1 MEELFFNLFSQL
13 PGTESGTQVALFSL
27 SALLS
32 VCAALLLAHRNDL
45 GWWAQMLAVFAGPM
59 VIALQYDLMLLT
71 YALPYFALAIF
82 GLWRFSRFEF
92 QGKFTRK
99 VTLGNFG
106 VAPIILTLIGVL
118 ALTALHL
125 GEMLTTGF
133 AFSSGTS
140 VIWLSF
146 VSEALVITSFALIAC
161 GLRPGWL
168 LMALASAVYV
178 VTIFNNNP
186 ALALLGTWV
195 FMFLASLYGWW
206 AWRALPKRSAAT
218 TEVATAS
225 EAN

>member
-1 MEELFFNLFSQL
+1 MEELFYNLFSQL

-32 VCAALLLAHRNDL
+32 VIAALLLAHRNDL
-45 GWWAQMLAVFAGPM
+45 GWWAQMLAVFAGPL

-71 YALPYFALAIF
+71 YALPYFALAAF

-92 QGKFTRK
+92 QGKFSRK
-99 VTLGNFG
+99 VTLGRFG
-106 VAPIILTLIGVL
+106 ILPMIMTVLGVL

-133 AFSSGTS
+133 AFTPGTS
-140 VIWLSF
+140 VIWISF
-146 VSEALVITSFALIAC
+146 LCEALVITSFALIAC

-168 LMALASAVYV
+168 LMALASLVYV

-186 ALALLGTWV
+186 ALALLGAWV
-195 FMFLASLYGWW
+195 FMVLASLYGWW
-206 AWRALPKRSAAT
+206 AWRVLPKRGQDAA
-218 TEVATAS
+218 AADAALD
-225 EAN
+225 AN

>member
-1 MEELFFNLFSQL
+1 MEEIFFSLFSQL

-32 VCAALLLAHRNDL
+32 VIAALLLAHRNDL

-71 YALPYFALAIF
+71 YALPYFVLAVF

-92 QGKFTRK
+92 QGKFTRQ
-99 VTLGNFG
+99 VTLGRFG
-106 VAPIILTLIGVL
+106 VQPIILTLLGV
-118 ALTALHL
+118 AVLTALHL

-133 AFSSGTS
+133 AFTPGTS

-146 VSEALVITSFALIAC
+146 LSEALVITSFALIAC

-168 LMALASAVYV
+168 LMALASLVYV

-195 FMFLASLYGWW
+195 FMLLASLYGWR
-206 AWRALPKRSAAT
+206 AWRALPARSA
-218 TEVATAS
+218 EAS
-225 EAN
+225 AVSAAHEAN

>member
-1 MEELFFNLFSQL
+1 MEEIFFNLFSQL

-32 VCAALLLAHRNDL
+32 VVAALLLAHRNDL
-45 GWWAQMLAVFAGPM
+45 GWWAQMLAVFAGPL
-59 VIALQYDLMLLT
+59 VIALQYDLTLLS
-71 YALPYFALAIF
+71 YALPYFALAAF

-99 VTLGNFG
+99 VTLGRFG
-106 VAPIILTLIGVL
+106 LMPIILTVLGVL
-118 ALTALHL
+118 GLTALHL

-133 AFSSGTS
+133 AFTAGTS

-146 VSEALVITSFALIAC
+146 VSEALVVTSFALIAC

-168 LMALASAVYV
+168 LMALASLVYV
-178 VTIFNNNP
+178 VTIFNSNP

-195 FMFLASLYGWW
+195 FMVLASVYGWF
-206 AWRALPKRSAAT
+206 AWRGLPTRGESAADAAT
-218 TEVATAS
+218 TLET
-225 EAN
+225 N